1 MAIVSGTHKTN
12 KTCSCF
18 CCCCCCFKYPQ
29 NKSQSQ
35 EAHIF
40 PVRHLPWCYEAGSRD
55 TQHDGQQHALAQDEE
70 GLLQHTTLQKQ
81 QGQTYILRLALVENL
96 AEHAAAHR
104 KAHPF
109 CKRHFLLQQRSL
121 AFQAGH
127 AHVFALVALEKPQHI
142 CRMGYPTHRHLVQI
156 PKSLTM
162 FGLSNSAM
170 RAASLWKSACMSA
183 DASSFSIFTATM
195 VKGSYGSSPGALR
208 ERKTQVKGASTPNAG
223 SVSGVKWWRQKQGG
237 SIRHWP
243 KDWFHQ
249 EWKMKIFYMK
259 MLKEP
264 PFPHAAQWWHWHIWL
279 LSENK

>member
-1 MAIVSGTHKTN
+1 MLWSWKQRYAARWSAACSSTGWRGFVTTHHPAKAAGSDLHFE
-12 KTCSCF
+12 TCSGGEFSRACSGS
-18 CCCCCCFKYPQ
+18 Q
-29 NKSQSQ
+29 KSSPLLQ
-35 EAHIF
+35 EAF
-40 PVRHLPWCYEAGSRD
+40 PLH
-55 TQHDGQQHALAQDEE
+55 
-70 GLLQHTTLQKQ
+70 
-81 QGQTYILRLALVENL
+81 
-96 AEHAAAHR
+96 
-104 KAHPF
+104 
-109 CKRHFLLQQRSL
+109 SL
-121 AFQAGH
+121 AFRSGRAR
-127 AHVFALVALEKPQHI
+127 VFAPVALEKPQHI
-142 CRMGYPTHRHLVQI
+142 CRMGYPIHRHLVQI

-237 SIRHWP
+237 SIQHWP
-243 KDWFHQ
+243 KDWSHQ
-249 EWKMKIFYMK
+249 EWKIKIFYMK